1 MHAKYGSRELASSG
15 GGGSLLKGVSNR
27 ICRFRP
33 SSSCSTPLARLQLTF
48 PGQHPAIRK
57 RASPVLPLGL
67 HLAKCA
73 TPFCAHCNVINCH
86 PVHNPTL
93 LLHSA
98 HFTLYPLLY
107 RTPSSWTIL
116 PICSG
121 LLFLKLRRHCPL
133 GGTSHANSLPTTT
146 PGSGE

>member
-33 SSSCSTPLARLQLTF
+33 SSSCSTTPLARLQLTF

-98 HFTLYPLLY
+98 HFTLYPFLY
-107 RTPSSWTIL
+107 RTPLLLDNPPHLFRFAVFEASSPLSI
-116 PICSG
+116 
-121 LLFLKLRRHCPL
+121 RRDKPRQFIAHHHPRKR
-133 GGTSHANSLPTTT
+133 
-146 PGSGE
+146 